1 MRSAKREVGRL
12 LKRSSRARFTL
23 LWLVVLLMVP
33 CSWLLRTYV
42 FEIVIVKD
50 SGVSESMPQG
60 SFAVFCKLELCK
72 ERLERGHLVLLKRPP
87 NERMIRKLLALP
99 GDTLE
104 ISSNGTAKVG
114 DTVWAFE
121 GDKYIIADRKL
132 YLPRE
137 GDTLTLDSLSD
148 IELDFALNI
157 LRSEH
162 VKFFVEAVP
171 VAGERSLPSELAGNT
186 RIAQRPVSLREVP
199 GLPWQDLFL
208 ISNQIKLL
216 LHTTEPVEFK
226 RTVMNAEDPTKI
238 ETFTAREG
246 MYFLACEKLDR
257 CADSREFGYLPGSS
271 ILGVHVLS
279 FSKPRY

>member
-1 MRSAKREVGRL
+1 MRNAKREVGRL
-12 LKRSSRARFTL
+12 LRRASRTRFTI

-42 FEIVIVKD
+42 FEIVRVED
-50 SGVSESMPQG
+50 SAVSETLSQG
-60 SFAVFCKLELCK
+60 SFAVFCKLDFCK
-72 ERLERGHLVLLKRPP
+72 ERLASGNLVLLKRPP

-104 ISSNGTAKVG
+104 ISTKGYAKAHG
-114 DTVWAFE
+114 ETWNFE
-121 GDKYIIADRKL
+121 GDKYIIADRKI

-137 GDTLTLDSLSD
+137 GETLTLDSLSD

-162 VKFFVEAVP
+162 VKFFVEALP
-171 VAGERSLPSELAGNT
+171 MAGERILPNELAGNT
-186 RIAQRPVSLREVP
+186 KIAQRPVSLREIP

-208 ISNQIKLL
+208 IASQVRLL
-216 LHTTEPVEFK
+216 LHTNEPVTFR
-226 RTVMNAEDPTKI
+226 RTVFNAEDSTKI
-238 ETFTAREG
+238 DSFTAPSG
-246 MYFLACEKLDR
+246 MYFFACEKLDR
-257 CADSREFGYLPGSS
+257 CADSREFGYLPKSS
-271 ILGVHVLS
+271 ILGVNVFS